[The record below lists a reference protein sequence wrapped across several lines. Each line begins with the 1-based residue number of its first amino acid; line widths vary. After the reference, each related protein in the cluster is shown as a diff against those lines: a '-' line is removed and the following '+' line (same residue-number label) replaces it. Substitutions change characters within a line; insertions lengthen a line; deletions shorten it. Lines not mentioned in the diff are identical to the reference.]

1 MALKEF
7 KETIEMPPASTKSD
21 GVSTSK
27 KKQQSFEEA
36 LNDLEAI
43 IENLETGD
51 VPLADLVNQYEK
63 GTRLLKTCHDRLN
76 EAELKIEKLRE
87 KSDQPVFENFDPD
100 E

>member
-1 MALKEF
+1 MLPRKPQVLGSVSKAKKLK
-7 KETIEMPPASTKSD
+7 
-21 GVSTSK
+21 
-27 KKQQSFEEA
+27 SFEEA
-36 LNDLEAI
+36 LKDLEAI

-51 VPLADLVNQYEK
+51 VPLSDLVDQYEQ
-63 GTRLLKTCHDRLN
+63 GTSLLKICHERLN